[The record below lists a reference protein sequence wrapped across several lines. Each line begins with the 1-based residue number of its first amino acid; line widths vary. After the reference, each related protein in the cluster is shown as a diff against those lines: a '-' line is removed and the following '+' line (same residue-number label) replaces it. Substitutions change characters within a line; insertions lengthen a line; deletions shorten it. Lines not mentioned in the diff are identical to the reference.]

1 MQMDKTISHL
11 VENDT
16 KPGESLSITYKFSGS
31 AGPSMMITVTVDEF
45 NVVSGM
51 FINVAS
57 SGSTVHNV
65 CNALARV
72 VSIAIQNDKATL
84 LQIVQTMEMV
94 KSEVVWIST
103 KLGKAD
109 SIPAAISLVLLRH
122 VELEATI
129 DQLHTGEE

>member
-1 MQMDKTISHL
+1 MDNTISHL
-11 VENDT
+11 VENNT
-16 KPGESLSITYKFSGS
+16 KPGESLSITYKFKGS

-72 VSIAIQNDKATL
+72 ISIAVQNDKATL

-109 SIPAAISLVLLRH
+109 SIPAAIALVLLRH
-122 VELEATI
+122 VELEEKI